1 MGSER
6 LAAGLK
12 AELPISEAVARAQRD
27 AQRQADR
34 IRELFLAAA
43 VTAASADEQIAQ
55 TLALGCRLIG
65 CEAGSVFELDRAPQ
79 TTVLPERLCRLA
91 LGTEGTLAI
100 DDLAGLPYV
109 AEDDDGKPSD
119 FVAYVGAPI
128 MVRGVVVGTLN
139 FASKK
144 PRDEPFSETDRDL
157 VQLIGA
163 LIGSAIDRRRS
174 RERLRRLAY
183 FDTLTGLPNRVQFVE
198 RLRETVTAIVS
209 AGERKR
215 LAVVFLD
222 LDHFK
227 EINDTFGH
235 GRGDAVL
242 SVVGER
248 LRERVGEH
256 GMVARMSGDEFAV
269 LLESGEDLGD
279 LDAFS
284 ESLRAAIDAPI
295 VIGGYEQY
303 ATASIGVSIYP
314 DDGAD
319 AETLV
324 KHADVAMYRAKEKG
338 RNFVQFYTPVLNA
351 AMTTRLQQEK
361 ALRKAL
367 ARSEFLVYY
376 QPQFE
381 LATSRLFGIEAL
393 VRWHHPKL
401 GLIRPDLFIPNAE
414 SSSVIV
420 LIGELVMEMACQ
432 QLVKWQARGLPEL
445 RVSVNLSAR
454 QFHETDL
461 LKRARSVLDS
471 TGLNPETLEFEI
483 TESVAMDDAE
493 RSTEIMRT
501 LRDVGIRFCLDDF
514 GTGYSSLG
522 YLKSFPI
529 DTLKIDQSFVRD
541 IMTEQDDATIVRT
554 VIAMAHNL
562 GLDVC
567 AEGTETED
575 QLNFLRQNT
584 CDRVQGYFYSRPV
597 PPEEFERFVD
607 DALAAKQPAQSE
619 AGSAV

>member
-1 MGSER
+1 M
-6 LAAGLK
+6 
-12 AELPISEAVARAQRD
+12 
-27 AQRQADR
+27 QRQAER

-43 VTAASADEQIAQ
+43 VTAASAEEQIAE
-55 TLALGCRLIG
+55 TVALGCRLVG
-65 CEAGSVFELDRAPQ
+65 CEAGAVFELDRAVDDESP
-79 TTVLPERLCRLA
+79 VPERLCRLG
-91 LGTEGTLAI
+91 LGTEGTLAL
-100 DDLAGLPYV
+100 DDLQGLPYI
-109 AEDDDGKPSD
+109 AADDDGKPSG
-119 FVAYVGAPI
+119 FVAYIGAPI

-139 FASKK
+139 FATKQQ
-144 PRDEPFSETDRDL
+144 REEPFSETDRDL
-157 VQLIGA
+157 VQLISA

-198 RLRETVTAIVS
+198 RLRETVTGIVS
-209 AGERKR
+209 AGERRR

-248 LRERVGEH
+248 LRERVGDR

-269 LLESGEDLGD
+269 LLERGPDLEEV
-279 LDAFS
+279 DAFA

-314 DDGAD
+314 EDGTD

-381 LATSRLFGIEAL
+381 LATGKLFGIEAL

-432 QLVKWQARGLPEL
+432 QLVKWQRRGLPEL

-461 LKRARSVLDS
+461 LKRARSVLES
-471 TGLNPETLEFEI
+471 TGLDPQTLEFEI

-514 GTGYSSLG
+514 GTSYSSLG